1 MHLAVV
7 QSLHVT
13 FFQIVQ
19 TSAFSVVKLSLNF
32 NEAITRGVFRT
43 QLNIHSLDPS
53 APHFLSWGECIKARL
68 EIGNRV

>member
-43 QLNIHSLDPS
+43 QLNIHSLDPPRPPFFKLGGVYKS
-53 APHFLSWGECIKARL
+53 KV
-68 EIGNRV
+68 GNWK